1 MKSARELKIYREKTI
16 ESVANN
22 MLDMAWKYLGEKVN
36 EEMKKEFTE
45 FFENQCIKINKEEM
59 DSRMEKVLIC
69 GNFPRFAD
77 TIRRKAKRLLED
89 NLRDRGWEL
98 KLVEVSVE
106 KNDEEKT
113 EKYWALCPLPD
124 EK

>member
-22 MLDMAWKYLGEKVN
+22 MLKMAWEYLGVKVN
-36 EEMKKEFTE
+36 EEFTE

-59 DSRMEKVLIC
+59 DSRMEKVLIW

-77 TIRRKAKRLLED
+77 TIRRKAKRLLDD

>member
-106 KNDEEKT
+106 KN

>member
-1 MKSARELKIYREKTI
+1 MKSARELNMYREKKI

-22 MLDMAWKYLGEKVN
+22 MMKKAWEYLGEKVN

-45 FFENQCIKINKEEM
+45 FFENQSIKINKEEM
-59 DSRMEKVLIC
+59 DSRMEKVLIW

-77 TIRRKAKRLLED
+77 TTRRKAKRLLED